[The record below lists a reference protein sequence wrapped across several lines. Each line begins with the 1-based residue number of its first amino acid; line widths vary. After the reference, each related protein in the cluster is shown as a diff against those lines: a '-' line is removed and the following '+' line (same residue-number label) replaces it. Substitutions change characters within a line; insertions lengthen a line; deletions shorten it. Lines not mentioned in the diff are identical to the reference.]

1 MEKKPS
7 LNGEFPMVRISFW
20 KNRFAIEPPVV
31 KELSL
36 DSLEISLKSPPCV
49 RDKLQGPLLKLA
61 EFGEKTRTTA
71 KGNKQY
77 RHDDNV
83 VRVTGIEADLD
94 RGVMSFERAVKILEK
109 AKIHALVLTSPSY
122 TPEFPKLRV
131 LCPLK
136 TPCAPE
142 DRVVYASWLNGLLRG
157 EMSPESFVL
166 SQSYYYHRLQDNADN
181 YRVQL
186 IRGEGLRCIDEAQD
200 LAKKAKLPK
209 EDASVKQKPVKS
221 KMDDVLL
228 ACQERGLNPR
238 ELKEGMWRIDCPWAD
253 EHSTPVQNDQ
263 ETKYMLPYF
272 SGYKYA
278 AFKCHHGTCKGR
290 TIRDL
295 RIFLGLEKENPFEA
309 PEGEGEDG
317 DEIDV
322 LSGHELPE
330 VFDRVVDRP
339 DTKQLAGPVLWEN
352 TVSIFFSQAGVG
364 KSLLA
369 MQIADGIA
377 RGDKDFFLPCEA
389 EPQKVA
395 LFDFE
400 LSEQILKSR
409 YVDKETGERWE
420 ASANIYR
427 YDQDDYLK
435 FYEDRRH
442 DDRDSGVMAFVNHV
456 IRNGKFKVAIIDNI
470 TWMISRGQHLSKS
483 EDAGAMIH
491 DLNLMAKT
499 NGCSILAITHT
510 PKPPNKSKQ
519 HPLSLYDMSGAS
531 DLQNFVPGV
540 AALGRVPG
548 KNSEVYLKL
557 LKTRYEPKE
566 GQIQYT
572 TVMRLAKKN
581 YGAMSGFD
589 SLGLDEEENI
599 LMVGAFSS
607 LGKRDKK
614 KVETEY
620 AAKQFIGKYPEMSL
634 RELADI
640 SGIGKDIFARVKK
653 ELSLKETEGDSLSDE
668 IKADKEGI

>member
-1 MEKKPS
+1 MKKNAE
-7 LNGEFPMVRISFW
+7 LNAFPKFHISFW
-20 KNRFAIEPPVV
+20 KNRFAIEPPIVR
-31 KELSL
+31 KMALNN
-36 DSLEISLKSPPCV
+36 LEISLASPPYV
-49 RDKLQGPLLKLA
+49 KNKLDGPLLKLA
-61 EFGEKTRTTA
+61 EFGTKTRTTA

-83 VRVTGIEADLD
+83 VRVTGVEADLD
-94 RGVMSFERAVKILEK
+94 RGVMSFEKAVEILEK

-166 SQSYYYHRLQDNADN
+166 SQSYYYHRLSDNMDN
-181 YRVQL
+181 YRIQL
-186 IRGEGLRCIDEAQD
+186 IRGEDLRCIDEAQD
-200 LAKKAKLPK
+200 LAKRAKLPK
-209 EDASVKQKPVKS
+209 EDASVRQKPVKS
-221 KMDDVLL
+221 KMDDVLV
-228 ACQERGLNPR
+228 ACQEKGLNPR
-238 ELKEGMWRIDCPWAD
+238 ELKEGMWRIDCPWAK
-253 EHSTPVQNDQ
+253 EHTTPVQNDQ
-263 ETKYMLPYF
+263 ETKYMLPHF

-295 RIFLGLEKENPFEA
+295 RIFLGLEKENPFDE
-309 PEGEGEDG
+309 PEGANGVD
-317 DEIDV
+317 IDV
-322 LSGHELPE
+322 LSGHVLPG
-330 VFDRVVDRP
+330 VFDRAVDSP
-339 DTKQLAGPVLWEN
+339 DVKQLAGPVLWEN

-364 KSLLA
+364 KSILA
-369 MQIADGIA
+369 MQIADTIA
-377 RGDKDFFLPCEA
+377 RGDRDFFLPCEA

-420 ASANIYR
+420 ASSNIYR
-427 YDQDDYLK
+427 YDQDDYLE
-435 FYEDRRH
+435 FYEERRH
-442 DDRDSGVMAFVNHV
+442 DDRESGVMAFVNYV
-456 IRNGKFKVAIIDNI
+456 IRHGKFKVAIIDNI

-491 DLNLMAKT
+491 DLNLLAKS
-499 NGCSILAITHT
+499 NACSILAITHT
-510 PKPPNKSKQ
+510 PKPPNRLKQ
-519 HPLSLYDMSGAS
+519 YPLSLYDMSGAS

-566 GQIQYT
+566 DQIQYS
-572 TVMRLAKKN
+572 TVMRLVKKN
-581 YGAMSGFD
+581 YGPMTGFD
-589 SLGLDEEENI
+589 SLGLDEEENV
-599 LMVGAFSS
+599 LMAGAFSA

-614 KVETEY
+614 KMETEY
-620 AAKQFIGKYPEMSL
+620 AAKQFIEKYPEMSF
-634 RELADI
+634 RKLADI

-653 ELSLKETEGDSLSDE
+653 ELSLKETEGNVLEEE
-668 IKADKEGI
+668 ITSEKEEL